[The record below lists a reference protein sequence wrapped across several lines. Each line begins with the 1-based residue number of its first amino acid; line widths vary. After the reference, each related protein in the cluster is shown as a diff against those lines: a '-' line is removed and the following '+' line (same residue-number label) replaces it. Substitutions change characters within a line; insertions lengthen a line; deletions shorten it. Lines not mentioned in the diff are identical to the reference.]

1 MWKIFNFN
9 DVVDLYKAWKSEE
22 GCELLYENIWVFI
35 VSCKSIYVLP
45 DDRMNIMSEA
55 ILEAHISILKS
66 LDKDYWQ
73 IYNYVKI
80 RVVGRIKNYYIR
92 LYKIFNDYYT
102 LDDELLEC
110 NPADEVNLNVSD
122 ETILK
127 FIIEWILS
135 LSKSEREVIY
145 LRVFNFPDKT
155 LKEISEISWM
165 SKSMLSRKYISA
177 VNKIKEH
184 LNINWFNHED
194 LF

>member
-9 DVVDLYKAWKSEE
+9 DVVDLYKAWKSKE
-22 GCELLYENIWVFI
+22 GCELLYKNIWVFI
-35 VSCKSIYVLP
+35 ASCKSIYVLP
-45 DDRMNIMSEA
+45 DDRMDIMSEA

-80 RVVGRIKNYYIR
+80 RVVGRIKNYYIK
-92 LYKIFNDYYT
+92 LYKIFTDYYT
-102 LDDELLEC
+102 LDDELVEC

-122 ETILK
+122 ETILR

-135 LSKSEREVIY
+135 LSKLEREVIY

-165 SKSMLSRKYISA
+165 STSMLSRKYISA

>member
-9 DVVDLYKAWKSEE
+9 DVVDLYKAWKSKE
-22 GCELLYENIWVFI
+22 GCELLYKNIWVFI
-35 VSCKSIYVLP
+35 ASCKSIYVLP
-45 DDRMNIMSEA
+45 DDRMDIMSEA

-80 RVVGRIKNYYIR
+80 RVVGRIKNYYIK
-92 LYKIFNDYYT
+92 LYKIFTDYYT
-102 LDDELLEC
+102 LDDELVEC
-110 NPADEVNLNVSD
+110 NPANEVNLNVSD

-135 LSKSEREVIY
+135 LSKLEREVIY

-165 SKSMLSRKYISA
+165 NTSMLSRKYISA

>member
-35 VSCKSIYVLP
+35 VSCKGIYVLP
-45 DDRMNIMSEA
+45 DDRMDIMSEA

-92 LYKIFNDYYT
+92 LYKIFTDYYT
-102 LDDELLEC
+102 LDDELVEY
-110 NPADEVNLNVSD
+110 NPADEVNINVSD

-165 SKSMLSRKYISA
+165 STSMLSRKYISA

>member
-22 GCELLYENIWVFI
+22 GCELLYKNIWVFI
-35 VSCKSIYVLP
+35 ASCKSIYVLP
-45 DDRMNIMSEA
+45 DDRMDIMSEA
-55 ILEAHISILKS
+55 ILEAHMSILKS

-92 LYKIFNDYYT
+92 LYKIFTDYYT
-102 LDDELLEC
+102 LDDELVEC

-122 ETILK
+122 ETILR

-135 LSKSEREVIY
+135 LSKLEREVIY

-165 SKSMLSRKYISA
+165 STSMLSRKYISA

>member
-9 DVVDLYKAWKSEE
+9 DVVDLYKAWKSKE
-22 GCELLYENIWVFI
+22 GCELLYKNIWVFI
-35 VSCKSIYVLP
+35 ASCKSIYVLP
-45 DDRMNIMSEA
+45 DDRMDIMSEA

-92 LYKIFNDYYT
+92 LYKIFTDYYT
-102 LDDELLEC
+102 LDDELVEC
-110 NPADEVNLNVSD
+110 NPADEVNINVSD

-165 SKSMLSRKYISA
+165 STSMLSRKYISA

-184 LNINWFNHED
+184 LNINWFKHED

>member
-22 GCELLYENIWVFI
+22 GCELLYKNIWVFI
-35 VSCKSIYVLP
+35 ASCKSIYVLP
-45 DDRMNIMSEA
+45 DDRMDIMSEA

-92 LYKIFNDYYT
+92 LYKIFTDYYT
-102 LDDELLEC
+102 LDDELVEC

-122 ETILK
+122 ETILR

-135 LSKSEREVIY
+135 LSKLEREVIY

-165 SKSMLSRKYISA
+165 STSMLSRKYISA

>member
-9 DVVDLYKAWKSEE
+9 DVVDLYKEWKSEE

-35 VSCKSIYVLP
+35 VGCKGIYVMP
-45 DDRMNIMSEA
+45 EDRMDIMSEA

-102 LDDELLEC
+102 LDDELIEC
-110 NPADEVNLNVSD
+110 NPADEVNINVSD

-165 SKSMLSRKYISA
+165 STSMLSRKYISA